1 MGDNQ
6 SKTDQETDTLEGVSY
21 QQFIPYSYN
30 TPSNTK
36 NQNPKENGFKF
47 NFEMPN
53 SDRNIKSIEST
64 LDMEEMDEVT
74 NKLADIKLKS
84 SSSGPETNKSSFG
97 QGNYL

>member
-6 SKTDQETDTLEGVSY
+6 SKPDREGVRY

-36 NQNPKENGFKF
+36 NQNPKENSFKF
-47 NFEMPN
+47 NFDMPN

-84 SSSGPETNKSSFG
+84 SKSGPETNKSSFG